1 MNNLIHKLLF
11 INGENYS
18 YYSYSFPLNN
28 SSLFSENLSF
38 LFSLLLFFRIRSTI
52 RLSPFPLRGDMGGLF
67 FYNFFAAPGIDG
79 IVCIVSAAR
88 DIESY
93 VAFIGV

>member
-1 MNNLIHKLLF
+1 MGKIILIIHIRFRLT
-11 INGENYS
+11 IR
-18 YYSYSFPLNN
+18 
-28 SSLFSENLSF
+28 
-38 LFSLLLFFRIRSTI
+38 LFSLKISLFFFLFFSFFRIRSTI

-67 FYNFFAAPGIDG
+67 FYNLFAAPGIDG